1 MQEVSKEFAESQ
13 VVTKYNKLYIALVDL
28 VGALNVLEP
37 GGTLLDDVTFQTRKD
52 EKVRVSYVA
61 TPIMVTVNTDERKF
75 ILRVVEQANG
85 ETRFKPMARRVVYHD
100 RDTEL

>member
-28 VGALNVLEP
+28 VSALNVLEP
-37 GGTLLDDVTFQTRKD
+37 GGTLLDDVTFQTREDGKI
-52 EKVRVSYVA
+52 RVSYVA
-61 TPIMVTVNTDERKF
+61 TPIMVTIMTNERKF
-75 ILRVVEQANG
+75 ILKVVEQANSKMLL
-85 ETRFKPMARRVVYHD
+85 RPVARRVVRQA